1 MQKLSVVLH
10 TSCAR
15 RVRVLKIVAFCDVG
29 LKNNSSSNLSVC
41 VGFLSSGLTSGCR
54 NVSHHYRQQSIS
66 GLHSPGRSNY
76 TITCYPRVQTIY
88 CTEFLLTISIQYQA
102 DKSDENKVKYQLED
116 YDYKLIQY
124 QILQTNITRVVWQ
137 TVTRI
142 TNEILGVKG
151 LRCCTTV
158 KVLYQSDR

>member
-1 MQKLSVVLH
+1 M
-10 TSCAR
+10 
-15 RVRVLKIVAFCDVG
+15 
-29 LKNNSSSNLSVC
+29 
-41 VGFLSSGLTSGCR
+41 SSGLTSGCR
-54 NVSHHYRQQSIS
+54 NFSHHYRQQSFL
-66 GLHSPGRSNY
+66 GLHSPKQSNY

-88 CTEFLLTISIQYQA
+88 CTEFFLTISIQYQG
-102 DKSDENKVKYQLED
+102 DKSDENKVKYQLGD
-116 YDYKLIQY
+116 HDYKLIQY

>member
-1 MQKLSVVLH
+1 MWLCVMSRCRMTRPVICRYVSVSYRLLSVVSCRQGLPQVVE
-10 TSCAR
+10 TS
-15 RVRVLKIVAFCDVG
+15 VT
-29 LKNNSSSNLSVC
+29 N
-41 VGFLSSGLTSGCR
+41 
-54 NVSHHYRQQSIS
+54 YRQQTFS
-66 GLHSPGRSNY
+66 GLHSPGRSNFI
-76 TITCYPRVQTIY
+76 ITCYLRVQPI
-88 CTEFLLTISIQYQA
+88 CCAEFLLTISTKYKA
-102 DKSDENKVKYQLED
+102 DNSDENKVKYQLGD
-116 YDYKLIQY
+116 HDYKLIQY